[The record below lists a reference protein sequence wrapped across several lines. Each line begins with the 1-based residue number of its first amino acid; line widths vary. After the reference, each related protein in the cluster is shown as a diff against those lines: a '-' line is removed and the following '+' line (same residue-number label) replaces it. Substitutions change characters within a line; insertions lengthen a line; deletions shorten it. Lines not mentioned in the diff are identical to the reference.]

1 MAQDKARPTRARK
14 PKQEPTEVAPAKAKA
29 KAKPRAA
36 GSRKR
41 AKSTPAQESVAFHAY
56 LLWEQGE
63 PGGPLDHWL
72 RAESE
77 LLAA

>member
-1 MAQDKARPTRARK
+1 MAQDKARPSRARK
-14 PKQEPTEVAPAKAKA
+14 PKQEPAEVVPAKAN
-29 KAKPRAA
+29 AKPRAA
-36 GSRKR
+36 ASRKR
-41 AKSTPAQESVAFHAY
+41 AKSSPAQESVAFHAY

-77 LLAA
+77 LHAA